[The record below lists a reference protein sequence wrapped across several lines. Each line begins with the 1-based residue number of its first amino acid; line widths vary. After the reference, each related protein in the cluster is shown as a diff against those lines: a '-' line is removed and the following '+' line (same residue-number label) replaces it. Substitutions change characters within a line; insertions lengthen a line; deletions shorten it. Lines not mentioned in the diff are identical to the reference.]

1 MDNNEFDY
9 KRLGARIAGGA
20 SGLGASEYMFRN
32 TNRGATLSKHKFIKP
47 FVGAYSVL
55 QGQHIGNKL
64 YNVSGSNNAIQ
75 KQAEFIGSRTQGP
88 VYGNDPN
95 INYQEHPSK
104 IPNMFTNAAT
114 TVGGTA
120 LGAGMGHLA
129 KSTFRTAGFK
139 GPGMNMVTAAMP
151 LAGAYLGYKAS
162 SNASNAQNAYTAYPN
177 V

>member
-9 KRLGARIAGGA
+9 KRLGARLAGGA

-32 TNRGATLSKHKFIKP
+32 TTRGASLQKHKFLRP

-55 QGQHIGNKL
+55 QGQHLGNKA
-64 YNVSGSNNAIQ
+64 YNINKQQIQ
-75 KQAEFIGSRTQGP
+75 KQAEWVYPQKPSLGP

-95 INYQEHPSK
+95 INYASHPSS
-104 IPNMFTNAAT
+104 IPNAITSGLT

-129 KSTFRTAGFK
+129 KATFRTAGFK
-139 GPGMNMVTAAMP
+139 GPGLNMVTAAMP

-162 SNASNAQNAYTAYPN
+162 RDKGQAQNAYTAMPN